1 MRFPLVVSVFVLF
14 SFTLDIHKGAEE
26 KDVKDPVACGAGV
39 KRNRRRTLKES

>member
-14 SFTLDIHKGAEE
+14 SVTLDIHKEGE
-26 KDVKDPVACGAGV
+26 KDVTDPAACGAGV